1 MLSLCENF
9 WIEGNTVIECD
20 DVATKEFDGQLLC
33 SWCCSELWNDAAW
46 EATWNGDSRLLA
58 SMDDWSFLPHLKR
71 PRQ

>member
-46 EATWNGDSRLLA
+46 EATWNVYMPTGKMVSNV
-58 SMDDWSFLPHLKR
+58 
-71 PRQ
+71 